1 MKYLPITFI
10 LSLFLTLS
18 CTKSKDTDKST
29 DKGQSYRPQVDSLL
43 SLMTLEE
50 KVGQMVQY
58 SGGWDLTGP
67 KSENNKLKKQQIQ
80 DGLVGSML
88 NVTSVEQ
95 VKAAQ
100 KLAIE
105 NSRLKIPMIFAFDV
119 IHGYKTMFPLPLAE
133 AASWDLDLMERTA
146 QVSAKEAAAAGIN
159 WTFAPMVDISR
170 DARWGRIMESASDNP
185 YLNKKVALAKRNVYQ
200 GNDVEDG
207 PHFPF
212 GQ

>member
-29 DKGQSYRPQVDSLL
+29 DKGQSCRPQVDSLL

>member
-207 PHFPF
+207 PLFPF